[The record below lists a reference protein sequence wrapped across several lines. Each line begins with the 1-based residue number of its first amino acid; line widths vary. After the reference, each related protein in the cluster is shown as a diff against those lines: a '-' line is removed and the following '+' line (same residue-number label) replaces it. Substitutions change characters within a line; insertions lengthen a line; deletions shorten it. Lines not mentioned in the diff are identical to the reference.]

1 LEEFSGPVYDA
12 IHRSEQRFVYY
23 IICW

>member
-23 IICW
+23 ILR